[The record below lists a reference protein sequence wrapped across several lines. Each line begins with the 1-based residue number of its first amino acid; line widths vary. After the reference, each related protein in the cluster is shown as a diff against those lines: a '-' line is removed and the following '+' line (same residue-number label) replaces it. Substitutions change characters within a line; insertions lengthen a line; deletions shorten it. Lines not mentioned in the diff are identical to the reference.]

1 MSSIESKFKNE
12 KFKSFF
18 KKITQ
23 QEYILICIP
32 FIVSLVSTK
41 GVSYN
46 PYGFIFLAM
55 SLIIGM
61 GIMYLVGIR
70 WRIIYF
76 GILLFFAIFLIF
88 TIGKPWEYA
97 LQADRDSAI
106 KVGIEA
112 ILNGE
117 NPHKAKTSL
126 GSAPT
131 PLPFTYILYLP
142 IYLLTGGYVFYMNIV
157 IISIFSFVLFYKF
170 SDSKRDYLILPI
182 MSFIIFSD
190 YFFLEIGMNS
200 DVINTLL
207 IFSMALFLIPDNIP
221 EQKIKLKFLKLSPE
235 KPKKI
240 DRNILIFAI
249 LFGCIL
255 AMRTYFWFIG
265 IVVLIYIL
273 KIYGVK
279 NTFFL
284 GLISIS
290 VFLIWILPFMLQD
303 VHYFIFENPLGHNAD
318 KFSIWRL
325 PGSIEPFGNIILDF
339 LNNYLNYGE
348 FNGVIITLLII
359 FISGILGLIKC
370 ENKFHLFLIIS
381 ICFFIFLF
389 FYFHTYQYLILRDYI
404 SIAAVPFTVSFIY
417 VDMEGIKKNITI
429 DEKNINSNEN
439 LK

>member
-1 MSSIESKFKNE
+1 MKLIESVFKNKKFKT
-12 KFKSFF
+12 FF
-18 KKITQ
+18 NKITQ

-32 FIVSLVSTK
+32 FIVSLISTK

-46 PYGFIFLAM
+46 PYGFTFLAL
-55 SLIIGM
+55 SLIIGL
-61 GIMYLVGIR
+61 GIMYLMGIR

-76 GILLFFAIFLIF
+76 GILLFFAIFLII
-88 TIGKPWEYA
+88 TIGRPWEYA

-142 IYLLTGGYVFYMNIV
+142 IYLITGGYVFYMNIIV
-157 IISIFSFVLFYKF
+157 IAIFSLILFYKF
-170 SDSKRDYLILPI
+170 ADSKKDYLVLPI
-182 MSFIIFSD
+182 MSFIIFAD
-190 YFFLEIGMNS
+190 YYFLEIGMNS

-207 IFSMALFLIPDNIP
+207 IFSMTLFLIPDIVP
-221 EQKIKLKFLKLSPE
+221 EQKIKLKFLKLIPK

-240 DRNILIFAI
+240 DKNILIFAI

-265 IVVLIYIL
+265 IIVLMYVL

-284 GLISIS
+284 SLISIG

-303 VHYFIFENPLGHNAD
+303 VHYFIFENPLGHNAN

-339 LNNYLNYGE
+339 LNNYLNYGVT
-348 FNGVIITLLII
+348 NGIIITLLII
-359 FISGILGLIKC
+359 FISCILGLIKC
-370 ENKFHLFLIIS
+370 ENKFHLLLIIS
-381 ICFFIFLF
+381 ICYFIFLF
-389 FYFHTYQYLILRDYI
+389 FFFHTYQYPILRDYI

-429 DEKNINSNEN
+429 EE
-439 LK
+439 